1 MKRIICIITVFT
13 ILFSMVGCS
22 NNSDKSDDSKK
33 IVSGK
38 YYLSSWYVMK
48 FEDNGTVHF
57 VEYSIGDKRKNYYA
71 TYSVEESSLTIKYS
85 DKEYA
90 GVILEDGQTILFGE
104 KKFNQV
110 ELSDLSK
117 ETVAEF
123 K

>member
-1 MKRIICIITVFT
+1 MKRIICLITVFT
-13 ILFSMVGCS
+13 ILLSMVGC
-22 NNSDKSDDSKK
+22 SDKSDDSKK

-38 YYLSSWYVMK
+38 YYSSGWYVMK

-57 VEYSIGDKRKNYYA
+57 VEYSLGDERKNYYA

-104 KKFNQV
+104 NKFDQV